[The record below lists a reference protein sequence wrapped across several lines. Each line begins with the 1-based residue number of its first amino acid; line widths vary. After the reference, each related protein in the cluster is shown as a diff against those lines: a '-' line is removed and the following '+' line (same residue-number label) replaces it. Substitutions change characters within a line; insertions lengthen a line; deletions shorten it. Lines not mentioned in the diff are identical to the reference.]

1 MLLERFLSIYN
12 VVFDEQGYVK
22 NCGRHACMELINLAN
37 QLDAKT
43 KHGNPETGVMNTQSI
58 RDLHTKLTKRFK

>member
-1 MLLERFLSIYN
+1 MLKERFLSVYT

-37 QLDAKT
+37 QIAPGVD
-43 KHGNPETGVMNTQSI
+43 HGNAETGIMNVQSM
-58 RDLHTKLTKRFK
+58 RDLHEKLSH